1 MRLHQLEITA
11 FGPYVATQRIDFARL
26 SSSGLFLLDGPTG
39 AGKTTI
45 LDAITFALYGGL
57 AGTGAAED
65 RLRSHFAPPDAV
77 PSVQLE
83 FAVAGVTYRVSR
95 VPEHQRP
102 KKRGEGFT
110 TEAAQVH
117 LERHEGAGWASLTA
131 NKAEA
136 GELITDLI
144 GLNRAQFTQVMLLP
158 QGEFARFLQAADDE
172 RRVLLS
178 RLFGTELYDGITS
191 WLDQRRAAAQRD
203 RAQARAAIDTAVS
216 AAAEAAGLDGAAR
229 TELLGLPPADRA
241 TRLKELSTELAS
253 HAAVTADGLELAAAR
268 AAELLAACDQ
278 ARHQSAVMTRLTTAQ
293 DRLAAHEA
301 ARGEHEDR
309 AARLAAAQRAEP
321 VRPLLAALADADQA
335 AAAAA
340 AALDQL
346 SRGLDQVHAAP
357 DQLGAGSDRPGAAR
371 DQLLAARDQ
380 LHAVPDQLH
389 AARDQLHAVPDQL
402 SPAPDDAA
410 LDRAAAQGGTALA
423 EAAPGVV
430 AVDGAAA
437 AGAARD
443 RAQAAEQDAAELQ
456 HLAAAEAELPSRLAT
471 RDSLRRAAADADQL
485 VRSLEAARQ
494 ELPDRITALDEQLA
508 GARLVG
514 AGLGGLREQQAAV
527 RRQADAAGRLTGLE
541 QRLAAREAALRHAVD
556 AHQALVDEHQR
567 LMEARLAGM
576 AAELASQ
583 LADGVPCPVCGSAA
597 HPAPA
602 PAGDGLVSAA
612 DVAAA
617 AGRRDA
623 AWAERSRLTDER
635 EALAGE
641 VAACAAVA
649 DGGTEAGL
657 AAEAAALAGQ
667 LAGAEQAA
675 ADADRLAAELVGC
688 RAEQDRVSAEL
699 RDAAATAATARA
711 QVATADSE
719 LAAVQRDVAAAAHG
733 HATVAARQK
742 ALRTAA
748 AADRKLA
755 AALDTL
761 AAARAEQARAQAR
774 AGQEAAA
781 RGFGQPDQA
790 RAALLSP
797 AQQDELAAQVS
808 AWTETL
814 AGLRAAVDADDLAGL
829 DPAQAGEVHAAAR
842 AAADALA
849 RAEQAEQEARD
860 AHQGWTGRAA
870 RLDQRLAELDA
881 AQAGADQLD
890 EETAPV
896 ISLAG
901 LAKGTDGQRRVALT
915 TYVLRHWFGQ
925 VVAAANVRLSAMS
938 SGRYELRR
946 TDEAGSR
953 RERAGLTLAVIDRH
967 TGAERSP
974 RSLSG
979 GETFYT
985 SLALALGLADVVKA
999 EAGGVDLDTLFIDE
1013 GFGALDTDTLDQVM
1027 AVIDELRDRGR
1038 VVGIVSHVTDLKERV
1053 PERLEVRRLP
1063 DGSSTVQVIA

>member
-1 MRLHQLEITA
+1 MRLSRLDVTA
-11 FGPYVATQRIDFARL
+11 FGPYAGTQRIDFARL

-65 RLRSHFAPPDAV
+65 RLRSHFAPADAV

-117 LERHEGAGWASLTA
+117 LERREGAGWVSLTA

-136 GELITDLI
+136 GELITELI

-229 TELLGLPPADRA
+229 TELLALPSADRA

-268 AAELLAACDQ
+268 AAELLAAGER
-278 ARHQSAVMTRLTTAQ
+278 ARQQSAVMTRLTTAR
-293 DRLAAHEA
+293 DRLATHEA
-301 ARGEHEDR
+301 GRGEHEDR

-335 AAAAA
+335 AAAATA
-340 AALDQL
+340 AAAVLDE
-346 SRGLDQVHAAP
+346 
-357 DQLGAGSDRPGAAR
+357 LGP
-371 DQLLAARDQ
+371 
-380 LHAVPDQLH
+380 VPS
-389 AARDQLHAVPDQL
+389 QL
-402 SPAPDDAA
+402 SPALGQLSPPPDGPTPDGAA
-410 LDRAAAQGGTALA
+410 LDGAALDGAAHSGTALA
-423 EAAPGVV
+423 GAAPGTV
-430 AVDGAAA
+430 AVDGAAVGR

-443 RAQAAEQDAAELQ
+443 RAQAAERDAAELQ

-471 RDSLRRAAADADQL
+471 RDGLRQTAADADQL
-485 VRSLEAARQ
+485 VGSLEAAQQ
-494 ELPDRITALDEQLA
+494 ELPERITTLDEQLA
-508 GARLVG
+508 AARLAG
-514 AGLGGLREQQAAV
+514 AGLAGLREQQAAIS
-527 RRQADAAGRLTGLE
+527 RQADAAGRLAGVE
-541 QRLAAREAALRHAVD
+541 QRLAARETALRAAVD
-556 AHQALVDEHQR
+556 THQALVDEHQR

-602 PAGDGLVSAA
+602 RAGDGLVSAA

-623 AWAERSRLTDER
+623 AWSERSRLADER

-667 LAGAEQAA
+667 LAAAELAA
-675 ADADRLAAELVGC
+675 AGADRLAAGLAGC

-699 RDAAATAATARA
+699 RDAAAAAAAA
-711 QVATADSE
+711 QAQ
-719 LAAVQRDVAAAAHG
+719 LAAADGELTALQQDVAAAVHG
-733 HATVAARQK
+733 HATVAARQT
-742 ALRTAA
+742 ALRAAA

-755 AALDTL
+755 TALDTL

-774 AGQEAAA
+774 AGQESAA

-790 RAALLSP
+790 RMALLSP
-797 AQQDELAAQVS
+797 AQQDGLAAQVN

-814 AGLRAAVDADDLAGL
+814 AGLRAAIDADDLAGL
-829 DPAQAGEVHAAAR
+829 DPAQADEVHAAAR

-849 RAEQAEQEARD
+849 HAEQAEQEAHD

-881 AQAGADQLD
+881 ALAGADQLD
-890 EETAPV
+890 EQTAPV

-1013 GFGALDTDTLDQVM
+1013 GFGALDSDTLDQVM

-1038 VVGIVSHVTDLKERV
+1038 VVGIVSHVADLKERV

-1063 DGSSTVQVIA
+1063 NGSSTVQVIA